1 MLYRLFRTKR
11 VTGSFRGH
19 FRDPWSNRRD
29 RAEIARRHLAGSLG
43 LAHHPHPTFLIIS
56 PDPHRNIFDLLLYGL
71 MMVSVMLRL
80 FYYLSDART
89 GAEIYRR
96 DRHLVPGDC
105 RRDLCHA
112 CARESTERTCMRA
125 GFNPFDPNYQE
136 MGDIAEAYT
145 SVFTADAAAV
155 LIIAFKTLKYFK
167 LQRDLSMMRDTLAQ
181 ARCGRDATEMRR
193 QCDGDTTEM
202 RRRCDR
208 DATEMRRRCDRDA
221 TKIDFGYPKS
231 ILGTQN

>member
-1 MLYRLFRTKR
+1 
-11 VTGSFRGH
+11 
-19 FRDPWSNRRD
+19 
-29 RAEIARRHLAGSLG
+29 
-43 LAHHPHPTFLIIS
+43 
-56 PDPHRNIFDLLLYGL
+56 

-96 DRHLVPGDC
+96 DRHVVPEGC
-105 RRDLCHA
+105 RRDRCHTSA
-112 CARESTERTCMRA
+112 LGSSMRTCLRA

-155 LIIAFKTLKYFK
+155 LIIAFKTLKFFK

-181 ARCGRDATEMRR
+181 ARC
-193 QCDGDTTEM
+193 
-202 RRRCDR
+202 DR
-208 DATEMRRRCDRDA
+208 DATEMRPRC
-221 TKIDFGYPKS
+221 IH
-231 ILGTQN
+231 LGHY

>member
-1 MLYRLFRTKR
+1 
-11 VTGSFRGH
+11 
-19 FRDPWSNRRD
+19 
-29 RAEIARRHLAGSLG
+29 
-43 LAHHPHPTFLIIS
+43 
-56 PDPHRNIFDLLLYGL
+56 

-96 DRHLVPGDC
+96 DRHLVPGGC

-112 CARESTERTCMRA
+112 CARESTVRTCMRA

-155 LIIAFKTLKYFK
+155 LIMAFKTLKYFK

-181 ARCGRDATEMRR
+181 ARCGRDATEMRLR
-193 QCDGDTTEM
+193 CDG
-202 RRRCDR
+202 
-208 DATEMRRRCDRDA
+208 DATEMRRRYAHGSFTSAIIHSQAGKDLIVFMLLMLGLLLGFIVMGNNIFGTQALIHRRDRDLRS
-221 TKIDFGYPKS
+221 KS
-231 ILGTQN
+231 IDSHGPPARSPMLILGAFFC